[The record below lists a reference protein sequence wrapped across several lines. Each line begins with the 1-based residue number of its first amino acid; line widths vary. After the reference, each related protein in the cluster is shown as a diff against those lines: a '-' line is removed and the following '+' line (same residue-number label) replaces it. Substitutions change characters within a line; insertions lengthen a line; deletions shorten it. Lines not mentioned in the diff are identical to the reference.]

1 MSFNHKAANPNAAQ
15 MQCYIPIHHTSFP
28 PPDLAGIDPGDQE
41 LGRLISSLISIGAMG
56 RQNNERAVA
65 NQVAALAVH
74 PETVGRVVGDL
85 AVVLLVLGP
94 AVEDNTLDLLA
105 DGGAALGDGGTG
117 EGGTLAV
124 ATGDDLGLGAE
135 RVGADEEALHLVN
148 GGGGGALGEE
158 VVEEAGGVGTAN
170 TLDPDVGLAKGSV
183 ESDTSWAAERSLLAW
198 LAMVHLA
205 NRQDKTHKVT
215 TLGGTAGVDEDD
227 LGARAAIEQFV
238 GSRTSTRLP
247 ATSLKG
253 LHGLA
258 VRLDKLPGANL
269 IERARES
276 RDESAGE
283 GGDGSEETH
292 VDGFVERL

>member
-1 MSFNHKAANPNAAQ
+1 MSFNHKAANPNATQ

-135 RVGADEEALHLVN
+135 RVGTDEEALHLVN
-148 GGGGGALGEE
+148 GGGGSALGEE
-158 VVEEAGGVGTAN
+158 VVEEAGGVSTAN

-183 ESDTSWAAERSLLAW
+183 ESDTSWAAERS
-198 LAMVHLA
+198 
-205 NRQDKTHKVT
+205 KVT